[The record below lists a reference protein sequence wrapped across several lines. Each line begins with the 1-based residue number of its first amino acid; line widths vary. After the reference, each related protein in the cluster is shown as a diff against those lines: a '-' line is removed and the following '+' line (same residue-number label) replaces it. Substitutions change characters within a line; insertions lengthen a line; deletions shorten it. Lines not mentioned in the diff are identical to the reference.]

1 MMRPN
6 LFLQFSVAELR
17 AVRDEMRRRGVDH
30 AILQLHL
37 YDTATRED
45 LGMIEETFP
54 LAWIETLLR
63 RHEAAAR
70 AARN

>member
-6 LFLQFSVAELR
+6 LFLQFSVAELV

-30 AILQLHL
+30 AILELHL
-37 YDTATRED
+37 YDTATGED
-45 LGMIEETFP
+45 LGVMKETFP
-54 LAWIETLLR
+54 LVWIETLIH